1 LNGDIF
7 KVKRKLKIIIPI
19 AIVLIIAIII
29 VIVVFGGNTD
39 TTTRVGTEP
48 LMPQNL
54 QNYISVSGTIES
66 ANSEQIY
73 SKLQLPVD
81 ALNVS
86 VGDVV
91 KKGDVLA
98 TLDSDDIR
106 ENITKMEEQIAQTDT
121 NSINQI
127 TDAEKNY
134 NNALKDYNDGV
145 NSQVLSAK
153 RQLDNAETA
162 LDRTK
167 TAYEDALELQSMDK
181 STQLQT
187 VNRSVDSAQLNYD
200 NMLRKWNS
208 ADTDALKALKDNMDD
223 AKEIYDAAI
232 GRTDGAE
239 KEMAEAQ
246 KAYEDAL
253 NAYNEKSSPIAKFQP
268 GESISDYFA
277 ALNQAKANLDAVA
290 VKYDTEEAY
299 DNYTAAK
306 LAYDNAKKDLE
317 DALKNAETSLEN
329 AKTQLQS
336 VTDGTDDGIT
346 SATNALSDAEL
357 NYSNALRDY
366 NLTIENVER
375 NLSDLKTAAERARI
389 NAGFTSSQEISLQ
402 NLKDQLDDATL
413 TSPIDGVVTY
423 VNASE
428 GDTPEGIMFTVEDI
442 ADLKMTVLVSEYDIA
457 SISLGMNCEI
467 APNSDPDTVYSG
479 TITEIAPT
487 TQKSALGVDA
497 VTASFEFEVAVTS
510 KETKLDIGMTAQV
523 KLIYEEVDD
532 VLSVSSDLVQT
543 DQGGKYVFK
552 AVEGTLGTYTAKKVY
567 VTTGMETD
575 FYISVTPVTAGELS
589 EGDLIITDTGRVRDG
604 ETITL
609 RQTAAMGA
617 GGDFVAGMADG
628 MYDQVGAVLGLGT
641 PGNRP
646 DSPPAGGGV
655 DVQVV
660 QVG

>member
-1 LNGDIF
+1 M
-7 KVKRKLKIIIPI
+7 KRKLKVIIPI
-19 AIVLIIAIII
+19 VVVLIIAIII
-29 VIVVFGGNTD
+29 VIAVFAGNSGDSTS
-39 TTTRVGTEP
+39 RVGTEP
-48 LMPQNL
+48 LAPQTL

-121 NSINQI
+121 NSENQI

-134 NNALKDYNDGV
+134 NNALRDYNDGI
-145 NSQVLSAK
+145 NTQVLSAK

-167 TAYEDALELQSMDK
+167 TAYQDALDLQNMDK

-187 VNRSVDSAQLNYD
+187 ANRSIESAQRNYD
-200 NMLRKWNS
+200 NAVNKLKN
-208 ADTDALKALKDNMDD
+208 ADTDTIKQLKDAYDD
-223 AKEIYDAAI
+223 ADEIYKSAI
-232 GRTDGAE
+232 GVSYKG
-239 KEMAEAQ
+239 KQEMDEAQ
-246 KAYEDAL
+246 RAYETAL
-253 NAYNEKSSPIAKFQP
+253 GNYAQKSSSLASFLP
-268 GESISDYFA
+268 GESLADYA
-277 ALNQAKANLDAVA
+277 AACAQARANLEA
-290 VKYDTEEAY
+290 VKEKYDVKNTFDAM
-299 DNYTAAK
+299 TAAK

-317 DALKNAETSLEN
+317 DAVKNAETALDN

-336 VTDGTDDGIT
+336 ITDGTDDGIT

-366 NLTIENVER
+366 NVTIENVER
-375 NLSDLKTAAERARI
+375 NLSDLKTAAERAKV

-413 TSPIDGVVTY
+413 TAPIDGVVTY

-428 GDTPEGIMFTVEDI
+428 GDTPEGIMFTVEDL

-457 SISLGMNCEI
+457 NITLGMNCEI
-467 APNSDPDTVYSG
+467 APNADPETVYTG

-497 VTASFEFEVAVTS
+497 GTASFEVEVAVTS

-523 KLIYEEVDD
+523 KLIYEEEKD
-532 VLSVSSDLVQT
+532 VLSVSSDLVSS
-543 DQGGKYVFK
+543 DDGGKYIFK
-552 AVEGTLGTYTAKKVY
+552 AVKGTLDTYTVKKVY

-589 EGDLIITDTGRVRDG
+589 EGDLIITDTRGLTDG
-604 ETITL
+604 AEVTL
-609 RQTAAMGA
+609 RPSTTAGA
-617 GGDFVAGMADG
+617 NNSFAAGMEAG
-628 MYDQVGAVLGLGT
+628 MYGDMGMGGM
-641 PGNRP
+641 
-646 DSPPAGGGV
+646 PAGAPPMMSRYAIITV
-655 DVQVV
+655 N
-660 QVG
+660 

>member
-1 LNGDIF
+1 
-7 KVKRKLKIIIPI
+7 VKRKLKVIIPI
-19 AIVLIIAIII
+19 AIVLIIIIII
-29 VIVVFGGNTD
+29 VIAVFGGNRDNTV
-39 TTTRVGTEP
+39 RVGTEP

-81 ALNVS
+81 VLNVS

-106 ENITKMEEQIAQTDT
+106 ENITKMEEQIAQTET
-121 NSINQI
+121 NSGNQI
-127 TDAEKNY
+127 TDAEKSY

-145 NSQVLSAK
+145 NSQVLAAK
-153 RQLDNAETA
+153 RQLDNAATA

-167 TAYEDALELQSMDK
+167 TAYEDALELTKMDK

-187 VNRSVDSAQLNYD
+187 VNRSIELAQLNLD
-200 NMLRKWNS
+200 NAERRLKN
-208 ADTDALKALKDNMDD
+208 ADTDALKALKDNLDD
-223 AKEIYDAAI
+223 TRKLYRASIGDSGNTEVAEAQRAYDAAV
-232 GRTDGAE
+232 A
-239 KEMAEAQ
+239 
-246 KAYEDAL
+246 AYTQ
-253 NAYNEKSSPIAKFQP
+253 KSSSVATFLP
-268 GESISDYFA
+268 GESISDYA
-277 ALNQAKANLDAVA
+277 AAVNRTKATLDDLLARLDA
-290 VKYDTEEAY
+290 EAAF
-299 DNYTAAK
+299 DNYTAAQ

-317 DALKNAETSLEN
+317 DAVTNAKTQLDN

-336 VTDGTDDGIT
+336 ITDGTDDGIT

-357 NYSNALRDY
+357 NYANALRDY
-366 NLTIENVER
+366 NLTIENIER
-375 NLSDLKTAAERARI
+375 NLSDLKTAAERARV

-402 NLKDQLDDATL
+402 NLEDQLDDATL

-428 GDTPEGIMFTVEDI
+428 GDTPEGIMFTVEDL

-457 SISLGMNCEI
+457 NIALGMNCEI
-467 APNSDPDTVYSG
+467 APNADPDTVYSG

-487 TQKSALGVDA
+487 TQKSAMGVDA
-497 VTASFEFEVAVTS
+497 GTASFEVEVAVTS
-510 KETKLDIGMTAQV
+510 KETNLDIGMTAQV
-523 KLIYEEVDD
+523 KLIYEENRD
-532 VLSVSSDLVQT
+532 VLSVSSDLVGT
-543 DQGGKYVFK
+543 DEGGKYVYK
-552 AVEGTLGTYTAKKVY
+552 AVEGALGAYTVKKVY

-575 FYISVTPVTAGELS
+575 FYISVTPVAAGELA
-589 EGDLIITDTGRVRDG
+589 EGDLIITDVNRVSDG
-604 ETITL
+604 QTVTL
-609 RQTAAMGA
+609 RQTAAIGA
-617 GGDFVAGMADG
+617 DGDFVMGMADG
-628 MYDQVGAVLGLGT
+628 VYDQVGAEMGMGT

-646 DSPPAGGGV
+646 DVPPSGGNVGI
-655 DVQVV
+655 

>member
-1 LNGDIF
+1 
-7 KVKRKLKIIIPI
+7 
-19 AIVLIIAIII
+19 
-29 VIVVFGGNTD
+29 
-39 TTTRVGTEP
+39 
-48 LMPQNL
+48 MPQNL

-73 SKLQLPVD
+73 SKLMLPVD
-81 ALNVS
+81 VLGVS

-91 KKGDVLA
+91 KKGDMLA
-98 TLDSDDIR
+98 TLDSDEIR
-106 ENITKMEEQIAQTDT
+106 ENITKMEEQIVQTDT
-121 NSINQI
+121 NSENQI

-167 TAYEDALELQSMDK
+167 TAYEDALELTKMDK

-187 VNRSVDSAQLNYD
+187 VNRSIESAQLNLENAERRLKNAD
-200 NMLRKWNS
+200 N
-208 ADTDALKALKDNMDD
+208 DALKTLKENLDETQKYYRASLGNSGSAENDVAD
-223 AKEIYDAAI
+223 AQ
-232 GRTDGAE
+232 R
-239 KEMAEAQ
+239 
-246 KAYEDAL
+246 
-253 NAYNEKSSPIAKFQP
+253 AYNNAVSAYASKSTIIATFLP
-268 GESISDYFA
+268 GESIADYAAEVNRTKA
-277 ALNQAKANLDAVA
+277 ALDDLLEKLDSENAF
-290 VKYDTEEAY
+290 
-299 DNYTAAK
+299 DNYEAAK

-317 DALKNAETSLEN
+317 DAVTNAKTQLEN

-357 NYSNALRDY
+357 NYANALRDY

-375 NLSDLKTAAERARI
+375 NLSDLKTAAERAKI

-428 GDTPEGIMFTVEDI
+428 GDTPEGIMFTVEDLT
-442 ADLKMTVLVSEYDIA
+442 DLKMTVLVSEYDIA
-457 SISLGMNCEI
+457 NISLGMNCEI
-467 APNSDPDTVYSG
+467 APNSDPDTIYSG

-497 VTASFEFEVAVTS
+497 GTASFEVEVAVTS
-510 KETKLDIGMTAQV
+510 KDTKLDIGMTAQV
-523 KLIYEEVDD
+523 KLIYEEERD
-532 VLSVSSDLVQT
+532 VLSVSSDLVMA
-543 DQGGKYVFK
+543 DEGGKYVFK
-552 AVEGTLGTYTAKKVY
+552 AVEGTLGTYTVKKVY
-567 VTTGMETD
+567 VETGMETD
-575 FYISVTPVTAGELS
+575 FYISVTPVTAGELT
-589 EGDLIITDTGRVRDG
+589 EGDLIITDTARVRDG
-604 ETITL
+604 DTVTL
-609 RQTAAMGA
+609 RQTAAFGTD
-617 GGDFVAGMADG
+617 GNPIAGMADG
-628 MYDQVGAVLGLGT
+628 MYNQVGAEMGMGT

-646 DSPPAGGGV
+646 PAGGNMSV
-655 DVQVV
+655 EVV

>member
-1 LNGDIF
+1 M
-7 KVKRKLKIIIPI
+7 KRKLKIIIPI
-19 AIVLIIAIII
+19 AIILIIGIII
-29 VIVVFGGNTD
+29 VVAIIVNSNSDSTV
-39 TTTRVGTEP
+39 RVGTEA
-48 LMPQNL
+48 LAPQTL

-81 ALNVS
+81 TLNVS

-106 ENITKMEEQIAQTDT
+106 ENITKAEEQIAQSDT
-121 NSINQI
+121 NSENQI

-134 NNALKDYNDGV
+134 NNALRDYNDGV
-145 NSQVLSAK
+145 NTQVLSAK

-167 TAYEDALELQSMDK
+167 TAYNDALELTTMDK

-187 VNRSVDSAQLNYD
+187 ANRSIETAQRNYD
-200 NMLRKWNS
+200 NAVTKLKN
-208 ADTDALKALKDNMDD
+208 ADTDTLKQLKDAYDD
-223 AKEIYDAAI
+223 ANDNYLAAI
-232 GRTDGAE
+232 GISDQARD
-239 KEMAEAQ
+239 EMAAAQ
-246 KAYEDAL
+246 KAYQVAL
-253 NAYNEKSSPIAKFQP
+253 DNYTYKSSSLATFMP
-268 GESISDYFA
+268 GESLADYSA
-277 ALNQAKANLDAVA
+277 AVTKARANLETLVAKYNVDDTFDAL
-290 VKYDTEEAY
+290 
-299 DNYTAAK
+299 TAAK
-306 LAYDNAKKDLE
+306 LAYDNAHKDLE
-317 DALKNAETSLEN
+317 DAVKNAETALQN

-366 NLTIENVER
+366 NVTIENVER
-375 NLSDLKTAAERARI
+375 NLADLKTAAERARV

-413 TSPIDGVVTY
+413 TAPIDGVVTY

-428 GDTPEGIMFTVEDI
+428 GDTPEGIMFTVENLS
-442 ADLKMTVLVSEYDIA
+442 DLKMTVLVSEYDIA
-457 SISLGMNCEI
+457 NITLGMNCEI
-467 APNSDPDTVYSG
+467 APNADPETVYTG

-497 VTASFEFEVAVTS
+497 GTASFEVEVAVTS

-523 KLIYEEVDD
+523 KLIYEEEKDI
-532 VLSVSSDLVQT
+532 LSVSSDLVQT
-543 DQGGKYVFK
+543 DDGGKYVFK
-552 AVEGTLGTYTAKKVY
+552 AVKGATDTYTAKKVY

-575 FYISVTPVTAGELS
+575 FYISVTPVTTGELS
-589 EGDLIITDTGRVRDG
+589 EGDLIITDTRGIVDG
-604 ETITL
+604 AAIVL
-609 RQTAAMGA
+609 RQSRTTGTTDSFA
-617 GGDFVAGMADG
+617 AGMEAG
-628 MYDQVGAVLGLGT
+628 MYAQAGMNA
-641 PGNRP
+641 
-646 DSPPAGGGV
+646 PPAGAPPMMSRYAIITV
-655 DVQVV
+655 N
-660 QVG
+660 